1 MISNWSLVALAI
13 IVFLNTAAIGGIA
26 IALWMLNRK
35 VDQIT
40 EQLTPLINRATDT
53 VASVEK
59 ITADLHVKLD
69 HVMDTVEDTVKT
81 VSQRVDT
88 TTAIAE
94 ETISQPL
101 IGAASVMAGLSRG
114 LRTYKERAAEK
125 GEGDG
130 TGT

>member
-59 ITADLHVKLD
+59 ITADLHVKMD

-125 GEGDG
+125 GEADG